1 MGQIPH
7 KLAKVDN
14 ENPLDVTTPD
24 EDFEENRD
32 FHPNSGKKSKEVDYL
47 NPSRNPNGRVVITP
61 DPQRAQ
67 FYQLGNDPRIIDVSV
82 ETYGTVKVFMAK
94 DIVTFMHPKFRDHE
108 VICDNVEKVKINL
121 FFYLFQSCLVCI
133 NLFDIFEKSA
143 IFMVNIKI
151 KEYCQLVGCSVQL
164 DL

>member
-32 FHPNSGKKSKEVDYL
+32 FHPNSGQKSKEVDYL

-108 VICDNVEKVKINL
+108 VICDNIEKVKINL
-121 FFYLFQSCLVCI
+121 FFSFKVVLFLFLTKVFNQGPFSNRELSSMQQLQI
-133 NLFDIFEKSA
+133 GNLHG
-143 IFMVNIKI
+143 
-151 KEYCQLVGCSVQL
+151 Y
-164 DL
+164 

>member
-121 FFYLFQSCLVCI
+121 FFISKLFNMYYV
-133 NLFDIFEKSA
+133 IFLIFLKRSV
-143 IFMVNIKI
+143 IFMVNILRSI
-151 KEYCQLVGCSVQL
+151 VNWSGAA
-164 DL
+164 

>member
-14 ENPLDVTTPD
+14 ENPVDVSTPD

-32 FHPNSGKKSKEVDYL
+32 FHPNSGQKSKEVDYL

-67 FYQLGNDPRIIDVSV
+67 FYQIGNDPRIINVSV

-108 VICDNVEKVKINL
+108 VICDNVEKVKIYL
-121 FFYLFQSCLVCI
+121 FFISKLLF
-133 NLFDIFEKSA
+133 FENSS
-143 IFMVNIKI
+143 IYRTHVII
-151 KEYCQLVGCSVQL
+151 TRS
-164 DL
+164 